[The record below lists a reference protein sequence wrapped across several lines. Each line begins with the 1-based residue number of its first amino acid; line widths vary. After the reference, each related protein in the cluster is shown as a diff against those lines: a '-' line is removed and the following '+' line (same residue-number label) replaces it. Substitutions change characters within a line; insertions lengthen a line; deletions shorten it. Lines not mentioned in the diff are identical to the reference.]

1 MTVRTLPST
10 QLLLDMAEREA
21 LRAVLGKALREK
33 EPLSRYTSARIGGP
47 AEFLTLA
54 ETADELAGQ
63 VRAAWQ
69 FGIRATLLGG
79 GSNVLVSDAG
89 VRGLVAVNR
98 AKGVDFQE
106 NGDEVLVWAESGVNL
121 GALARQCL
129 QRGYAGLEWATTVPG
144 TVGGA
149 VYGNAGA
156 HGGDIAGNLV
166 MAEILHHDGLV
177 REWSNAELEFDYR
190 TSALKSHKNGRDAV
204 VLGAELALTRSDPV
218 ELQAR
223 MDDFAAHRKRTQP
236 PGASIGSMFKNPE
249 GDYAGRLIEAAGL
262 KGKRIGQAE
271 ISTVHANFF
280 VNLGDARASD
290 VLSLIHLAHEAVQTR
305 FGVDLELEVEL
316 VGEWG
321 GQC

>member
-1 MTVRTLPST
+1 
-10 QLLLDMAEREA
+10 MAEREA
-21 LRAVLGKALREK
+21 LRAALGKALREK

-47 AEFLTLA
+47 AEFLTVA

-63 VRAAWQ
+63 VRTAWQ
-69 FGIRATLLGG
+69 FGIRVTLLGG
-79 GSNVLVSDAG
+79 GSNMLVSDAG
-89 VRGLVAVNR
+89 VRGLVVVNR
-98 AKGVDFQE
+98 AKGVDFQDASR
-106 NGDEVLVWAESGVNL
+106 GDEVLVWAESGVNL

-156 HGGDIAGNLV
+156 HGGDMAGHLV
-166 MAEILHHDGLV
+166 MAEILHHDGVV
-177 REWSNAELEFDYR
+177 REWSNAELEFGYR
-190 TSALKSHKNGRDAV
+190 TSALKSHALSLPKGHKNGREAV
-204 VLGAELALTRSDPV
+204 VLGAELALRRGDLV

-223 MDDFAAHRKRTQP
+223 MDDFVAHRKRTQP

-290 VLSLIHLAHEAVQTR
+290 VLSLIHLAHETVQTR
-305 FGVDLELEVEL
+305 LGVDLELEVEL